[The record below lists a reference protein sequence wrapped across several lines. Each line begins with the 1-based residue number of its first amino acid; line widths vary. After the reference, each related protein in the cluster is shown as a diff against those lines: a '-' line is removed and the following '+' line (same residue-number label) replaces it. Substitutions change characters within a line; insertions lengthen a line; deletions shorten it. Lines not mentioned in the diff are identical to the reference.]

1 MSDTVLS
8 KASAQIAEAVEGVPV
23 IKAFFDP
30 DTFTVSYV
38 VHDPQTMRAAII
50 DSVLDYDP
58 ASGRTVI
65 REVSDDENEGNG
77 GQQ

>member
-1 MSDTVLS
+1 MSDTALRR
-8 KASAQIAEAVEGVPV
+8 ASDQVAAVQKGVPV

-38 VHDPQTMRAAII
+38 VHDAGTQRAAIV

-58 ASGRTVI
+58 ASGRT
-65 REVSDDENEGNG
+65 SFSL
-77 GQQ
+77 Q